1 MAVYSFTWGSF
12 QSKVNELCLKLAD
25 KQQLIIILFI
35 RIYWRGCSSCWKL
48 TDLNHWEGGPS
59 VFHFYL
65 TTFEYS
71 KYSFWIFFLLAQ
83 MVNEEYQTWKREKY
97 ICIIIYMCVFS
108 AKEEFPNKWVCL
120 DHSWSLFILF
130 ILGWKCVLC
139 Y

>member
-25 KQQLIIILFI
+25 KQQLIICI
-35 RIYWRGCSSCWKL
+35 RIYWGGLLLLLVAYRYETLRRRAICLSFLSYHIWVLKVL
-48 TDLNHWEGGPS
+48 LLN
-59 VFHFYL
+59 
-65 TTFEYS
+65 
-71 KYSFWIFFLLAQ
+71 FFLLAQ

-97 ICIIIYMCVFS
+97 ICIIVYVCVFS

-120 DHSWSLFILF
+120 EHSWSLFILF